1 MGRKKIIIW
10 ILCAAMS
17 QMAHNTV
24 TGNLWETER
33 TQTEAAAGRNM
44 YQRAELAQPEY
55 IITEHPFLSVFCRY
69 GAGGGEKPGIFHL
82 EYRRGRFG
90 ILFYHTGPGK
100 YRMGTDKG
108 RGFLQLRK
116 SPAEPYEAHRADTQ

>member
-55 IITEHPFLSVFCRY
+55 IIAEHPFLSF
-69 GAGGGEKPGIFHL
+69 ADMEPGGGEKPGIFHL

-90 ILFYHTGPGK
+90 ILFYRYRPGK
-100 YRMGTDKG
+100 ISHGN
-108 RGFLQLRK
+108 
-116 SPAEPYEAHRADTQ
+116 